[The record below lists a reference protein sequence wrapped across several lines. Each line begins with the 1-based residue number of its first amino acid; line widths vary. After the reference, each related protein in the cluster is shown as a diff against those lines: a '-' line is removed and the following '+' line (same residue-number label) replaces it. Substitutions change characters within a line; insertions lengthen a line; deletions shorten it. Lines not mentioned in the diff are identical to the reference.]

1 MFRKTPPLVF
11 GFCSTVL
18 LGGCNTTYHPVAP
31 AVLGKTS
38 SSKEM
43 EPLIDQAGPV
53 LLDTISSANLSTSL
67 SGLINL
73 KSEPAKK
80 AKLKNRSEAIEIYA
94 HVLQHPRHGA
104 FLVDTGMSQELLSE
118 PKEIG
123 LSWGIRKLSPLK
135 KIKIQKTTE
144 EILHDINSP
153 LAGVFFTHLH
163 IDHLFGMPDIPHDV
177 PLYIGP
183 SESSKK
189 RITNIFSY
197 TSTDALLEGKGPL
210 LEWKF
215 KADPQNKFKGII
227 DIFSD
232 GSVFAISV
240 PGHTTGSV
248 AYLVRTPNGSVLLTG
263 DTTLTRWGWE
273 NTVEPGYFTHDR
285 PGNLESLKKLK
296 ALAERHPG
304 LDVRF
309 GHQR

>member
-1 MFRKTPPLVF
+1 MFRKTPPLIF
-11 GFCSTVL
+11 GLCSTVL

-43 EPLIDQAGPV
+43 EQLMDQPGPV
-53 LLDTISSANLSTSL
+53 LLDTVNSASISAPL
-67 SGLINL
+67 SGLVNL
-73 KSEPAKK
+73 NSKAAKK
-80 AKLKNRSEAIEIYA
+80 AKLKNRSEPIEIYA
-94 HVLQHPRHGA
+94 HVLQHPQYGTY
-104 FLVDTGMSQELLSE
+104 LVDSGISQELLSE

-144 EILHDINSP
+144 EILHDIP
-153 LAGVFFTHLH
+153 GRLAGVFFTHLH
-163 IDHLFGMPDIPHDV
+163 IDHLFGMPDIPNDV
-177 PLYIGP
+177 PLYIGA

-189 RITNIFSY
+189 RALNLFSY
-197 TSTDALLEGKGPL
+197 GSTDALLEGKSPL

-215 KADPQNKFKGII
+215 KADPEKKFKGII

-248 AYLVRTPNGSVLLTG
+248 AYLIRTPTGPVLLTG
-263 DTTLTRWGWE
+263 DTTHTRWGWE
-273 NTVEPGYFTHDR
+273 NTVEPGYFTHDQS
-285 PGNLESLKKLK
+285 GNLESLKKLK